1 MVASTVVSGLSLNI
15 CTADQFMA
23 IILNNVLPPEEV
35 PLPSDTNAPNDLRVE
50 AAAVVDANAS
60 DVDTLEAVTRS
71 DEEVGEVGV
80 MFDAAERMA
89 TFEEKG
95 KEGNG
100 GEKDFSPAEPRDK
113 N

>member
-1 MVASTVVSGLSLNI
+1 
-15 CTADQFMA
+15 
-23 IILNNVLPPEEV
+23 
-35 PLPSDTNAPNDLRVE
+35 
-50 AAAVVDANAS
+50 
-60 DVDTLEAVTRS
+60 
-71 DEEVGEVGV
+71 

-100 GEKDFSPAEPRDK
+100 GEKDFSPAESRDK